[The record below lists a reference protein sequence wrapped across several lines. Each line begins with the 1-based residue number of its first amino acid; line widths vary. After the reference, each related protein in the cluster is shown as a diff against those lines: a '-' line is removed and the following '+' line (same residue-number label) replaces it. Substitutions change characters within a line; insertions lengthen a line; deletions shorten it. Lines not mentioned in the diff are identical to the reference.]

1 MTVAPLGVSNDTV
14 LDLQEH
20 LCMFFTGY
28 SRNADSILE
37 EQRARLGRGDADVMD
52 SLHVIKELGDSSRDA
67 LQAATLPRSPL
78 S

>member
-1 MTVAPLGVSNDTV
+1 MTVAPLGASNDTV

-37 EQRARLGRGDADVMD
+37 EQRAGSNRGEADVME
-52 SLHVIKELGDSSRDA
+52 SLHVIKELGDSSRKRC
-67 LQAATLPRSPL
+67 RSVIPPL
-78 S
+78 SLLS